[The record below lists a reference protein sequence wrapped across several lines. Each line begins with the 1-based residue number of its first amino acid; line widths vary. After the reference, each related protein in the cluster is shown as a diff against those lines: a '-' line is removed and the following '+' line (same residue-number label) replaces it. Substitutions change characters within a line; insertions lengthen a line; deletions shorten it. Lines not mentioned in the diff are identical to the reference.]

1 MYYKV
6 NDTTKEVAFTIKNTK
21 IETPKNQDDL
31 MKVLEVLGNL

>member
-6 NDTTKEVAFTIKNTK
+6 NDTTKEVAFTIRNTK

-31 MKVLEVLGNL
+31 FKLLDTLGKL